1 MSESAKKE
9 VLWGKL
15 VLRWMLILI
24 AGFIVG
30 WVLYCSVSTLV
41 LLAFSFLLAYLLN
54 PVVTKLTKKG
64 APRTAAIVLLMF
76 CFVVVIVGFTLY
88 IVPKISN
95 EATRLINHNEAF
107 TSASVWISE
116 NVNPKLAKIGID
128 GWKEEVVREKINNLF
143 SLINSYYPQWI
154 RPTFNAFHSMF
165 SGIASFIVG
174 LLSLMLVPVF
184 TFHLLRDFPKISQSF
199 FNNIPPHW
207 RAIASDWGGEL
218 DQVVGG
224 YIRGQFSIALVLAA
238 INAIGL
244 TILGVPFGF
253 LIGFVAG
260 MANMVPY
267 MSIVVGLIPALII
280 SFLDKPEIW
289 RLIWILMI
297 FGGSQMLEGFYLSP
311 RIMGHEIGLHPVLIM
326 LSIILGGSIFGLV
339 GIILAVPS
347 MAVLK
352 VVAVRA
358 HHSWKNKWPQEA

>member
-1 MSESAKKE
+1 MPESEKKE
-9 VLWGKL
+9 LLWSKL
-15 VLRWMLILI
+15 VLRWTLILMGVI
-24 AGFIVG
+24 AIV
-30 WVLYCSVSTLV
+30 WVLYWSISTLV

-54 PVVTKLTKKG
+54 PLVTKLTQQG
-64 APRTAAIVLLMF
+64 APRTASIMMLLFFFLIVT
-76 CFVVVIVGFTLY
+76 IGFTLY
-88 IVPKISN
+88 IVPKISD
-95 EATRLINHNEAF
+95 EAARLINHNEAF
-107 TSASVWISE
+107 ASATEWISN
-116 NVNPKLAKIGID
+116 NVNPKLEKIGIEAW
-128 GWKEEVVREKINNLF
+128 GEEELRTKINYLF

-184 TFHLLRDFPKISQSF
+184 TFYLLRDFPKISQSF
-199 FNNIPPHW
+199 FEMIPPHW
-207 RAIASDWGGEL
+207 RAIVSDWGGEL
-218 DQVVGG
+218 DHVVGG
-224 YIRGQFSIALVLAA
+224 YIRGQFSIALFLAT

-339 GIILAVPS
+339 GIILAVPT

-358 HHSWKNKWPQEA
+358 HHEWKKKWPQEA